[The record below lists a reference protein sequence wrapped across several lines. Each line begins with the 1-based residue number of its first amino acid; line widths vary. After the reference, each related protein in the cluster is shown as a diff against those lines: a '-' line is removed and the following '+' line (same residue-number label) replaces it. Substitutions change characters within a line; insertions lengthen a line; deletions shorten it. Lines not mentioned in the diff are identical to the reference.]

1 MHKDANKY
9 AKSILF
15 PRPRLYRPPFSVQKS
30 SDVQVSRLAAE
41 AHAKICGGTSSQAV
55 QLFFELLEGK
65 TKVETRFF

>member
-9 AKSILF
+9 AKSILI

-41 AHAKICGGTSSQAV
+41 AHAKICGGTSSQAM
-55 QLFFELLEGK
+55 QLFFRTFGGK
-65 TKVETRFF
+65 NKS